1 MVSRGPE
8 ATAAA
13 LSPLV
18 EAVGALA
25 SIVECPWA
33 AVPKEGEVVLG
44 ARVVGKRGGGF
55 GLVPG
60 EVHVVDQVGTGKAS
74 WDRRNHGPLGSCTLR
89 RCRDGQALL
98 DLSGQPKWFPM
109 SGLALAGGPL
119 QATPLLLSC
128 LLGCPGEVVSLVLAR
143 QPEAA
148 AMVDALG
155 RTPLVVACEVRGR
168 SLSLSHP
175 LCTFLFSSLC
185 TPLLIFVV

>member
-1 MVSRGPE
+1 MSAFVSRGPE
-8 ATAAA
+8 ASAAA

-18 EAVGALA
+18 EAVGAALA

-33 AVPKEGEVVLG
+33 AVPKEGEVVLS
-44 ARVVGKRGGGF
+44 ARVVNKRGGGT

-60 EVHVVDQVGTGKAS
+60 EVHVVDQVGGG
-74 WDRRNHGPLGSCTLR
+74 RCTLR

-98 DLSGQPKWFPM
+98 DLSGRPKWFPM

-168 SLSLSHP
+168 SHSSSHP
-175 LCTFLFSSLC
+175 PSKLPLWFLMYL
-185 TPLLIFVV
+185 TL

>member
-33 AVPKEGEVVLG
+33 AVPTEGVVVMG
-44 ARVVGKRGGGF
+44 ARVVGKRGGGI

-60 EVHVVDQVGTGKAS
+60 EVHVVDQVS
-74 WDRRNHGPLGSCTLR
+74 GSRCSLR
-89 RCRDGQALL
+89 RFRDGQALL

-168 SLSLSHP
+168 SLSLP
-175 LCTFLFSSLC
+175 MICFNILYLSLNPA
-185 TPLLIFVV
+185 TETPPPPIPLL